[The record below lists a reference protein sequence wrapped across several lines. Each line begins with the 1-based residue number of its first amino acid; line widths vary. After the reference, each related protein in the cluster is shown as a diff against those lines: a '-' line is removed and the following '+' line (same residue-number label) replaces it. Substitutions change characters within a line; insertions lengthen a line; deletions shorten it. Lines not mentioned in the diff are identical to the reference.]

1 MKNNDHTEI
10 REARTIRV
18 HKAMP
23 TDLLVVSRIVQENME
38 RISQPK
44 PPRKRRINY
53 AKKIENDPFI
63 MGA

>member
-1 MKNNDHTEI
+1 MKNNDNQYI

-23 TDLLVVSRIVQENME
+23 TDLLVVPSIVENNKE
-38 RISQPK
+38 RLSK
-44 PPRKRRINY
+44 RSPRKRRINY
-53 AKKIENDPFI
+53 AKKIMNDEFI